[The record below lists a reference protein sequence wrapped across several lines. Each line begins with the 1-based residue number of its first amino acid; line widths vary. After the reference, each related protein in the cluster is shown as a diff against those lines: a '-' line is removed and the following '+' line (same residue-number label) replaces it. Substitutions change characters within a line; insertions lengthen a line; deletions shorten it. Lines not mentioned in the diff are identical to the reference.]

1 MNEGDLKSQL
11 MEKLRTMEPSF
22 IAWRIEDK
30 LTAGIPDIH
39 VAACGRGS
47 YWEVKFD
54 DDDGFTSNGAQELMM
69 LRLAG
74 ATNRAFYVIYSYKSR
89 TGLKFTKILHPKD
102 FKNWQFAGETR
113 PGWDHK
119 WVVEAI
125 RGVHRV

>member
-1 MNEGDLKSQL
+1 MNEAALKSQL
-11 MEKLRTMEPSF
+11 MEKLKLMEPGF
-22 IAWRIEDK
+22 VAWRIEDK

-39 VAACGRGS
+39 IAACGRGS

-69 LRLAG
+69 LRLSA
-74 ATNRAFYVIYSYKSR
+74 ATNRAFYVIYGYKSK
-89 TGLKFTKILHPKD
+89 TGLKYTKILHPKH
-102 FKNWQFAGETR
+102 FGEWETSGVKQ

-119 WVVEAI
+119 FVVEAM